1 MKKRFLTL
9 IIVITILGVAGIL
22 VLQTALPNTED
33 VAEKPM
39 AIETIAEEP
48 AAVSEP
54 EPEPVIDYEE
64 EKIKLTEKINSIISN
79 KRGEWSVYVKNLKT
93 GMAVE
98 INNKEFI
105 AASVIKLY
113 NMITLYDEINKG
125 NMEMTDILQSNLE
138 QMITVSSNSAS
149 NFIVTQIGS
158 GNFDKGA
165 KIVTACVENMGCTG
179 TYEQHELFSD
189 HIPPNKINRT
199 SVRDCGL
206 VLEKIY
212 LKQCVSEQYD
222 TEMLELL
229 KKQTRTY
236 KISGKLPDEVV
247 VANKTGENS
256 NVEADVGIVFSPQ
269 CDYIICISAERF
281 GETSPIDTISE
292 VSKCV
297 YDFFN
302 E

>member
-1 MKKRFLTL
+1 MKKVFVIS
-9 IIVITILGVAGIL
+9 IIVLT
-22 VLQTALPNTED
+22 VLYAASMFVLWHSTEPKKETTPTTAVQTL
-33 VAEKPM
+33 
-39 AIETIAEEP
+39 
-48 AAVSEP
+48 AVTEP

-64 EKIKLTEKINSIISN
+64 EKNKLTEKINSIISN
-79 KRGEWSVYVKNLKT
+79 KSGQWSVYVKNLKT
-93 GMAVE
+93 GMEVE

-125 NMEMTDILQSNLE
+125 NMEMTENLKSNLE

-149 NFIVTQIGS
+149 NFIVAQIGNGS
-158 GNFDKGA
+158 FTKGA
-165 KIVTACVENMGCTG
+165 EIVTTCATNMGCTG
-179 TYEQHELFSD
+179 TYEQHELFND
-189 HIPPNKINRT
+189 HIPAHGINRT

-212 LKQCVSEQYD
+212 LKQCVSPHYD
-222 TEMLELL
+222 AEMLELL
-229 KKQTRTY
+229 KNQKKAH
-236 KISGKLPDEVV
+236 KIPAKLPKEVV

-281 GETSPIDTISE
+281 GESNPVSTIST
-292 VSKCV
+292 VSECV

-302 E
+302 EE